1 MPITVNCP
9 TCNRALRV
17 PEELLGKRVKCPAC
31 ATVLTASAEGEVKPA
46 ASPPQGEEVVRRKRP
61 PEPEEEAP
69 RPARG
74 GPEPAEEEDYDEEEP
89 EEEEEERTPRRR
101 RRRIV
106 GSRQRARDAVVAPAI
121 ALIVLGATYIC
132 VSIVHLVLL
141 LIGASIAPQ
150 GQQQQP
156 ADTAFE
162 RGRQFGQTIAPV
174 IDIVGMCLGGILILG
189 GFQMKGLKS
198 YGYALT
204 GIITAM
210 LPCHC
215 CFLLGIGFG
224 IWALVVINR
233 PEIKSS
239 FG

>member
-1 MPITVNCP
+1 
-9 TCNRALRV
+9 
-17 PEELLGKRVKCPAC
+17 
-31 ATVLTASAEGEVKPA
+31 
-46 ASPPQGEEVVRRKRP
+46 VVRRKRP
-61 PEPEEEAP
+61 PEPGEEEKEAP
-69 RPARG
+69 RPARRR
-74 GPEPAEEEDYDEEEP
+74 PEPAEEEDYDEEEP
-89 EEEEEERTPRRR
+89 EEEEEELPRRR
-101 RRRIV
+101 RRLL
-106 GSRQRARDAVVAPAI
+106 GSRQRARDAVAGPAI
-121 ALIVLGATYIC
+121 ALIILGGTYIF
-132 VSIVHLVLL
+132 VSIVHLVLI
-141 LIGASIAPQ
+141 LIGAAWVNVVVAE

-162 RGRQFGQTIAPV
+162 RGRRLGQAMAIP
-174 IDIVGMCLGGILILG
+174 IDIVGMCLGGIIISG
-189 GFQMKGLKS
+189 AVQMKGLKS

-204 GIITAM
+204 AIISAM